1 MDYLAENDSPE
12 EVEERRAN
20 IDELISKAAT
30 YEDGE
35 ETPTLS
41 GFLEEV
47 ALVADIDNMD
57 DNNNVVSLMTLH
69 SAKGLEFPIVYL
81 AGMED
86 GLFPSYMCIDSDD
99 PSELEEE
106 RRLCYVG
113 ITRAKQKLIMSA
125 AKVRMVRGET
135 HMNKVSRFISEIP
148 AELMVN
154 STQGPAHKI
163 LTSDGTD
170 KDHFHLPPR
179 KAGES
184 RFQSFQH
191 DVLKEDIFDKKP
203 SAGNAGLGYGI
214 GDKVRHIKFGTGT
227 VKEIKNGGRDYEVT
241 VDFENG
247 GTKKMF
253 ASFAKLQKI

>member
-86 GLFPSYMCIDSDD
+86 GLFRVIC
-99 PSELEEE
+99 
-106 RRLCYVG
+106 V
-113 ITRAKQKLIMSA
+113 LIQM
-125 AKVRMVRGET
+125 
-135 HMNKVSRFISEIP
+135 
-148 AELMVN
+148 
-154 STQGPAHKI
+154 I
-163 LTSDGTD
+163 L
-170 KDHFHLPPR
+170 LNLR
-179 KAGES
+179 K
-184 RFQSFQH
+184 
-191 DVLKEDIFDKKP
+191 KEDCAMWELREL
-203 SAGNAGLGYGI
+203 SRN
-214 GDKVRHIKFGTGT
+214 
-227 VKEIKNGGRDYEVT
+227 
-241 VDFENG
+241 
-247 GTKKMF
+247 
-253 ASFAKLQKI
+253 SS

>member
-1 MDYLAENDSPE
+1 
-12 EVEERRAN
+12 
-20 IDELISKAAT
+20 
-30 YEDGE
+30 
-35 ETPTLS
+35 
-41 GFLEEV
+41 
-47 ALVADIDNMD
+47 
-57 DNNNVVSLMTLH
+57 
-69 SAKGLEFPIVYL
+69 
-81 AGMED
+81 
-86 GLFPSYMCIDSDD
+86 
-99 PSELEEE
+99 
-106 RRLCYVG
+106 
-113 ITRAKQKLIMSA
+113 MSA
-125 AKVRMVRGET
+125 AKVRMVRAES

-203 SAGNAGLGYGI
+203 SAGNVGLGYGI